1 MKIDVAT
8 THAEHL
14 QGLMGKTNF
23 KPLLFVYRT
32 SEPRTMHMANMKSSL
47 DIFWISDEGRVIAVH
62 RRVPPNT
69 AHVYPSGASVRY
81 AIEAPPGLLKY
92 RMGKLLDMQ
101 AVLRT
106 RSLPE

>member
-8 THAEHL
+8 THAEHV
-14 QGLMGKTNF
+14 QGLLGKTKF

-32 SEPRTMHMANMKSSL
+32 SEPRAMHMANMKASL
-47 DIFWISDEGRVIAVH
+47 DIFWISEEGRILQVY
-62 RRVPPNT
+62 RRVPPNDRYI
-69 AHVYPSGASVRY
+69 YPSESPAMY
-81 AIEAPPGLLKY
+81 AIEAPPGLLPY
-92 RMGKLLDMQ
+92 RKGKLLNME

>member
-14 QGLMGKTNF
+14 RGLLGKTNF

-32 SEPRTMHMANMKSSL
+32 SEPRAMHMANMKASL
-47 DIFWISDEGRVIAVH
+47 DIFWISDEGRIIRVY
-62 RRVPPNT
+62 RRVPPNDRY
-69 AHVYPSGASVRY
+69 VYPSGSPVLY
-81 AIEAPPGLLKY
+81 AIEAPPGLLPY
-92 RMGKLLDMQ
+92 RKGKLLNME
-101 AVLRT
+101 AILRT